1 MLLIFGLGYT
11 GTAMARDAAAA
22 GLRVAITTRD
32 PAAKPLS
39 GVEVVAFDAAGGL
52 VAEATHIV
60 STVPPDALSQSDPVL
75 AAYAGAMRASSA
87 LRWAGYLSTT
97 GVYGDRAG
105 GWVDETSQPA
115 PGQPRSRLR
124 RAIELGWEALG
135 DRLAIDLFR
144 VAGIYGPGRSALDD
158 LRAGR
163 ARRVRKPG
171 HVFGRIHRDDIA
183 GAVLAAAGQSR
194 RPGVRVLNLSDDEPA
209 EAAAVTE
216 YAARLLGVVPPE
228 PVPLD
233 TARLSEMA
241 RSFWSENRRVSSA
254 ATQAMLARRWRY
266 PSYREGLGAIFAEET
281 AQETAE
287 HPPE

>member
-11 GTAMARDAAAA
+11 GAAMARDAAAV
-22 GLRVAITTRD
+22 GSRVAITTRD
-32 PAAKPLS
+32 AAARPLD

-60 STVPPDALSQSDPVL
+60 STVPPDASSQSDPVL
-75 AAYAGAMRASSA
+75 AAYAGAMRASPA
-87 LRWAGYLSTT
+87 LRWVGYLSTT

-105 GWVDETSQPA
+105 GWVDEATPPA

-124 RAIELGWEALG
+124 RATELAWEALG
-135 DRLAIDLFR
+135 DRLAVDLFR

-171 HVFGRIHRDDIA
+171 HMFGRIHRDDIA
-183 GAVLAAAGQSR
+183 GAVLAAVGQSR
-194 RPGVRVLNLSDDEPA
+194 PPGVRVLNLSDDEPA

-216 YAARLLGVVPPE
+216 YAAGLLGVTPPE

-266 PSYREGLGAIFAEET
+266 PTYREGLGAILAEQ
-281 AQETAE
+281 AGQ